1 MLENTHAW
9 FFPLCYISVM
19 IGVVLINH
27 VTTHLRTEKRFA
39 LEASRLHGALGAEL
53 RSLQSL
59 FAGNLNLLGRDANY
73 ILSGKSSA
81 LVYKGNL
88 GRLTTL
94 LDRPIIEQVV
104 AIYAQNERIEAI
116 LGACAKPNA
125 GGLAYRVS
133 PGEVDLQELKVMY
146 EEALKDI
153 AVICEAL
160 EHRSHVANGVN
171 DGMRWQIGLV
181 QALRGS

>member
-1 MLENTHAW
+1 MLENTHTW
-9 FFPLCYISVM
+9 FFPLSYILVM
-19 IGVVLINH
+19 ICVVLTNH
-27 VTTHLRTEKRFA
+27 VTTHLRSEKRFA
-39 LEASRLHGALGAEL
+39 LEACRLRGALGAEL

-59 FAGNLNLLGRDANY
+59 FAGNLDLLGRDSGY

-104 AIYAQNERIEAI
+104 AIYARNERIEAM
-116 LGACAKPNA
+116 LAACAKPNA

-133 PGEVDLQELKVMY
+133 PGEVDLRELKVMY
-146 EEALKDI
+146 EEALENI
-153 AVICEAL
+153 AAICEAL
-160 EHRSHVANGVN
+160 EQRGDLANGVD
-171 DGMRWQIGLV
+171 DGMRWQVGLV
-181 QALRGS
+181 QSLRGP

>member
-9 FFPLCYISVM
+9 FVPLCYFSVM
-19 IGVVLINH
+19 IGAVVINH

-39 LEASRLHGALGAEL
+39 LEESRLRGALGAEL

-59 FAGNLNLLGRDANY
+59 FAGNLKLLGRDPNY

-94 LDRPIIEQVV
+94 LERPIIEQVV
-104 AIYAQNERIEAI
+104 AIYAQNERIEAM
-116 LGACAKPNA
+116 LTACAKPS

-133 PGEVDLQELKVMY
+133 PGDNLQELKVMY
-146 EEALKDI
+146 EETLENI
-153 AVICEAL
+153 AVICEVL
-160 EHRSHVANGVN
+160 EHRGDFANRVN
-171 DGMRWQIGLV
+171 HGMRWQIGLV
-181 QALRGS
+181 QSVRVS

>member
-9 FFPLCYISVM
+9 FFPLCYVSVM
-19 IGVVLINH
+19 ISVVLINQ
-27 VTTHLRTEKRFA
+27 VTTHVRAGKRSA
-39 LEASRLHGALGAEL
+39 LEACRLRGALGAEL

-59 FAGNLNLLGRDANY
+59 FAGNLNLLGREANY
-73 ILSGKSSA
+73 ILSGKTSA
-81 LVYKGNL
+81 AVYKGNL

-104 AIYAQNERIEAI
+104 AIYAQNERIEAM
-116 LGACAKPNA
+116 LAACAKPS

-146 EEALKDI
+146 QEALENI

-160 EHRSHVANGVN
+160 QHRGDRDNRVN
-171 DGMRWQIGLV
+171 DSMCWQPGLV
-181 QALRGS
+181 QSLRGS